1 MNFLMFGAPM
11 AGKGTLANMLS
22 EEYKLPTISMGD
34 ILRGSIARGDAEG
47 VLAKSYM
54 DQGKMVPNEVVCAMI
69 KNRLAEPDVQN
80 GFILDGFPR
89 TPSQLEVFI
98 KEKVTNIDVVV
109 SLEVPYE
116 TLLTRVVGRR
126 TCKDCGYIYNT
137 NWNLGYE
144 KCPKCGGAWSIRSD
158 DNEETY
164 KKRYEVYLSET
175 LPILDYFKKEG
186 KVIVVEGQSEP
197 EESYQ
202 KMIDAF
208 NESKIEGLNEFI
220 NGQYGKN

>member
-1 MNFLMFGAPM
+1 MKFLMFGAPM

-22 EEYKLPTISMGD
+22 EEYGLPTISMGD

-69 KNRLAEPDVQN
+69 KTRLAKDDVQN

-89 TPSQLEVFI
+89 TPDQLKVFI
-98 KEKVTNIDVVV
+98 DEKITDIDVVV

-116 TLLTRVVGRR
+116 ALLSRVVGRR

-137 NWNLGYE
+137 SWGLGYE
-144 KCPKCGGAWSIRSD
+144 KCPKCGGEWGIRSD

-164 KKRYEVYLSET
+164 KTRYDVYNAET
-175 LPILDYFKKEG
+175 LPILDYFKGEG
-186 KVIVVEGQSEP
+186 KVVTVQGQSEP
-197 EESYQ
+197 EQSYENML
-202 KMIDAF
+202 KAF
-208 NESKIEGLNEFI
+208 KSSDIAGLKEFVE
-220 NGQYGKN
+220 NK

>member
-1 MNFLMFGAPM
+1 MKFLMFGAPM

-22 EEYKLPTISMGD
+22 EDYGLPTISMGD

-69 KNRLAEPDVQN
+69 KNRLAEPDVQD

-89 TPSQLEVFI
+89 TPDQLKIFVD
-98 KEKVTNIDVVV
+98 EKITDIDVVV

-116 TLLTRVVGRR
+116 ALLSRVVGRR
-126 TCKDCGYIYNT
+126 TCKECGYIYNT
-137 NWNLGYE
+137 SWNLGYE
-144 KCPKCGGAWSIRSD
+144 KCPKCGGEWGIRSD

-164 KKRYEVYLSET
+164 KTRYDVYQNET

-186 KVIVVEGQSEP
+186 KVVTVHGQDEP
-197 EESYQ
+197 EQSYENML
-202 KMIDAF
+202 KAF
-208 NESKIEGLNEFI
+208 EGSEIPGLKEFV
-220 NGQYGKN
+220 QD

>member
-11 AGKGTLANMLS
+11 AGKGTLANMLA
-22 EEYKLPTISMGD
+22 EEYHLPTISMGD

-54 DQGKMVPNEVVCAMI
+54 DKGEMVPNEVVCAMI
-69 KNRLAEPDVQN
+69 KNRLAQPDVQN

-89 TPSQLEVFI
+89 TPSQLDIFV
-98 KEKVTNIDVVV
+98 KEKVADIDVVV

-126 TCKDCGYIYNT
+126 TCKNCGYIYNT
-137 NWNLGYE
+137 SWGLGYE
-144 KCPKCGGAWSIRSD
+144 TCPKCNGEWGIRSD

-164 KKRYEVYLSET
+164 QNRYNVYQSET
-175 LPILDYFKKEG
+175 LPILDYFKGEG
-186 KVIVVEGQSEP
+186 KVVEVEGQEAP
-197 EESYQ
+197 EESYNA
-202 KMIDAF
+202 MINAF
-208 NESKIEGLNEFI
+208 KQSNIKGLKEFIEG
-220 NGQYGKN
+220 